1 MGKLFVI
8 MGKSASG
15 KDTLYRLIMER
26 HPELRPVVPYTTRP
40 IRAGEKEGR
49 EYHFVTDETL
59 HRMEKEN
66 RVVECRCY
74 ETVKGLWN
82 YFTAD
87 DGQINLEEAN
97 SCLISTLEGYMGIRN
112 YYGVQQVVPLYIAV
126 DDFVRMDRSLKREKE
141 QKNPCVAEVCR
152 RFLADEVDFSEEKL
166 QQAGITEEILNV
178 SLQEALEE
186 IEKRIDKSLQK

>member
-112 YYGVQQVVPLYIAV
+112 YYGVQQVVPLYIVV

-152 RFLADEVDFSEEKL
+152 RFLADEADFSEEKL

>member
-59 HRMEKEN
+59 HRMEREN

-74 ETVKGLWN
+74 ETVKGPWN

-97 SCLISTLEGYMGIRN
+97 SCLISTLEGYIGIRN
-112 YYGVQQVVPLYIAV
+112 FYGAGQVVPLYIAV
-126 DDFVRMDRSLKREKE
+126 DDFVRMDRSLKREME

-152 RFLADEVDFSEEKL
+152 RFLADEADFSEEKL

>member
-1 MGKLFVI
+1 M
-8 MGKSASG
+8 
-15 KDTLYRLIMER
+15 
-26 HPELRPVVPYTTRP
+26 
-40 IRAGEKEGR
+40 
-49 EYHFVTDETL
+49 
-59 HRMEKEN
+59 
-66 RVVECRCY
+66 ECRCY

>member
-8 MGKSASG
+8 IGKSASG

-152 RFLADEVDFSEEKL
+152 RFLADEADFSEEKL

>member
-112 YYGVQQVVPLYIAV
+112 YYGVQP
-126 DDFVRMDRSLKREKE
+126 
-141 QKNPCVAEVCR
+141 
-152 RFLADEVDFSEEKL
+152 
-166 QQAGITEEILNV
+166 V
-178 SLQEALEE
+178 SYTHLRAHET
-186 IEKRIDKSLQK
+186 

>member
-59 HRMEKEN
+59 HRMEMEN

-152 RFLADEVDFSEEKL
+152 RFLADEADFSEEKL

>member
-97 SCLISTLEGYMGIRN
+97 SCLISTLEGYIGIRN
-112 YYGVQQVVPLYIAV
+112 FYGAGQVVPLYIAV
-126 DDFVRMDRSLKREKE
+126 DDFVRMDRSLKREME

-152 RFLADEVDFSEEKL
+152 RFLADEADFSEEKL

>member
-59 HRMEKEN
+59 HQMEKEN

-112 YYGVQQVVPLYIAV
+112 FYGVQQVVPLYIAV

-152 RFLADEVDFSEEKL
+152 RFLADEADFSEEKL

>member
-152 RFLADEVDFSEEKL
+152 RFLADEADFSEEKL

>member
-112 YYGVQQVVPLYIAV
+112 FYGVQQVVPLYIAV

-152 RFLADEVDFSEEKL
+152 RFLADEADFSEEKL